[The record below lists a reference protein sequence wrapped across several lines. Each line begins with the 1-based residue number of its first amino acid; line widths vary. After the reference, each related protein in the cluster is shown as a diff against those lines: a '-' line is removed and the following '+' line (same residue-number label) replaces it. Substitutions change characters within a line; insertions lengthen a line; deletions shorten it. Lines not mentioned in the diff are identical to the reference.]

1 VRDELRDL
9 PGDHFWLILGNKCHR
24 AEDSPPW
31 ERRTRS
37 SSRRVRA
44 TWLAWR
50 PDLSHAPGAFQANP
64 IAALADFTGV
74 AAGVTLLPAGST
86 AATIDYTVKF
96 LTEARG
102 TALTARARVVRPGNT
117 LTVSAVDLY
126 TTGHD
131 GKDGLSAT
139 ALVTMRNITARH

>member
-1 VRDELRDL
+1 MSTPSPAFRHDIAEAVLAL
-9 PGDHFWLILGNKCHR
+9 PVAAAFGFTFTALADGR
-24 AEDSPPW
+24 AE
-31 ERRTRS
+31 TR
-37 SSRRVRA
+37 
-44 TWLAWR
+44 LAWR
-50 PDLSHAPGAFQANP
+50 PDLSHTPGAFQANP